1 MKTTMI
7 QTLIILAGGKSARFG
22 TIGELIPKSLLPI
35 YETSLLEKQI
45 EEAFAAGI
53 ERVIISTH
61 PTFKSKI
68 TKLIKHKDRGVIIV
82 SNALHAYS
90 SFAALAYV
98 IREMSISE
106 PIFVSL
112 ADIYFLSNPFNNTIA
127 MNENKTCLFLA
138 EPFHKNELMRGGI
151 AFVENGGITKI
162 VAKPMSVNGQGLR
175 WSGLC
180 SITYEHQKLLFDYTN
195 GRTDEFPPEDF
206 FSYLLDKGEEVL
218 WCRTTDF
225 INNNTSKEILL
236 SSLYNL
242 AEHLTDPGSS
252 QIREAANIFRKQILS
267 NH

>member
-1 MKTTMI
+1 MKTTKI
-7 QTLIILAGGKSARFG
+7 KTLIILAGGKSTRLGA
-22 TIGELIPKSLLPI
+22 IGELIPKSLLPI

-61 PTFKSKI
+61 PVFESII
-68 TKLIKHKDRGVIIV
+68 TKLIKHKNYGVIII

-98 IREMSISE
+98 IREMCLSE
-106 PIFVSL
+106 SIFVSL
-112 ADIYFLSNPFNNTIA
+112 ADIYFLSNPFSNIIA
-127 MNENKTCLFLA
+127 MNKNKTCLFLV

-151 AFVENGGITKI
+151 AFVEEEKITKI
-162 VAKPMSVNGQGLR
+162 VSEPIPDNNQGLR

-180 SITYEHQKLLFDYTN
+180 SVTSEHQKLLFDYTN
-195 GRTDEFPPEDF
+195 GRTDEFSPEDF
-206 FSYLLDKGEEVL
+206 FSSLLDKGEEVL
-218 WCRTTDF
+218 WYRTTDF
-225 INNNTSKEILL
+225 INNNTPKEILL

-242 AEHLTDPGSS
+242 AEHLADPGSS
-252 QIREAANIFRKQILS
+252 QTREAANIFRKQFLS